1 MTVIYNI
8 VVYDNRGHE
17 RLREFHGCMEPEK
30 VFTNEVMTEYEIR
43 LRFALANIENIK
55 RTMEEKNDN
64 KM

>member
-1 MTVIYNI
+1 MTVKFNM
-8 VVYDNRGHE
+8 VVYDDRGHE
-17 RLREFHGCMEPEK
+17 RLRESLGCIEPEK

-43 LRFALANIENIK
+43 LRFDLANIDDIR